1 MAGDY
6 TRLIT
11 KAAARP
17 APVVSDLPS
26 HFTDDHSGTARTITE
41 RFGISI
47 DDVLGARS

>member
-1 MAGDY
+1 MAADY

-26 HFTDDHSGTARTITE
+26 HFTEDHSHTTRAITQ
-41 RFGISI
+41 RFGISF
-47 DDVLGARS
+47 DDLLGSAF